1 MGLLMSR
8 NDEFTTDFD
17 NDPVDAMAKIELWR
31 NETPTITRDH
41 MKGKHT
47 NWMNR
52 KRPATNVGAKNG
64 NSKKNTGAQNG

>member
-1 MGLLMSR
+1 MSR
-8 NDEFTTDFD
+8 NDEFIADVGK
-17 NDPVDAMAKIELWR
+17 DPVDAWLKIQKWR

-47 NWMNR
+47 NWMNI

>member
-1 MGLLMSR
+1 MSR
-8 NDEFTTDFD
+8 NEEFIADFD
-17 NDPVDAMAKIELWR
+17 KDPLDAMAKVETWR
-31 NETPTITRDH
+31 NESPTLPRDH

-64 NSKKNTGAQNG
+64 NSKEATSRRAQNG

>member
-1 MGLLMSR
+1 MSR

-17 NDPVDAMAKIELWR
+17 NDPADAMAKIELWR
-31 NETPTITRDH
+31 NETPIIPRDH

-52 KRPATNVGAKNG
+52 KRSATNLGAKNG
-64 NSKKNTGAQNG
+64 NSKEATARRAQNG